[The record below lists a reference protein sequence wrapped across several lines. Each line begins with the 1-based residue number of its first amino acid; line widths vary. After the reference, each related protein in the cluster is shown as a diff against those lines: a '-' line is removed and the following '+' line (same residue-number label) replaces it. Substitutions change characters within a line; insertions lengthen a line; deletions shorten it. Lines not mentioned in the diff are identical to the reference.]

1 MTMQVSVSS
10 VSNLERRLE
19 VSVPA
24 SRVGEALNQRFRQ
37 VAQSVRLKGFRPGKA
52 PMAVVRQQFGD
63 QVRSEVFNDLL
74 RSSFVEAAKQ
84 QNLRPAADPRIEQ
97 FSEDPQAG
105 LRYVALVEIFPEIT
119 IQPLSGLTLER
130 YAAEVTEDDVNSMI
144 ESMRRQAAEFVE
156 ADKTAADGDQLTID
170 FQGTVGG
177 EAFEGGS
184 AEGVKVVLGR
194 GQMLKD
200 FEDGLRGRKAGETPS
215 LMVSFPDTYPSE
227 KLAGKTAFFDVKV
240 LSVAESRLP
249 EVDEKFCEI
258 FGVAEGGVEA
268 LRAAVRESMQNELD
282 NAIKTRL
289 RNQVLGK
296 VLDANPVDVPKALAQ
311 EEVLVFQDEI
321 ARRTGKRVDPALPVA
336 EDIQEAARRRAG
348 LGLIAGEL
356 AKMAN
361 LTLDRERLNARIEEL
376 ANGSENAQEVRRQI
390 LQSADTMRRIESMTL
405 QDQLIDWV
413 ISQAMVIEVPATFSD
428 ITGFRNP
435 GAAA

>member
-1 MTMQVSVSS
+1 MIMQVSVSS

-19 VSVPA
+19 VSLPA
-24 SRVGEALNQRFRQ
+24 SRVGAALDQRLRE
-37 VAQSVRLKGFRPGKA
+37 VAQTVRLKGFRPGKA
-52 PMAVVRQQFGD
+52 PMTVVRQQFGQ
-63 QVRSEVFNDLL
+63 QVRTEVFNELL
-74 RSSFVEAAKQ
+74 RSSFFEATQQ

-97 FSEDPQAG
+97 FSEEPEAG
-105 LRYVALVEIFPEIT
+105 IRYVAVVEIFPEIT
-119 IQPLSGLTLER
+119 IQPLSGVTLER
-130 YAAEVTEDDVNSMI
+130 YAAQVNEDDIEAML

-156 ADKTAADGDQLTID
+156 ADKAAVDGDQITID
-170 FQGTVGG
+170 FEGTVGG

-184 AEGVKVVLGR
+184 AQGVKVVLGR

-200 FEDGLRGRKAGETPS
+200 FEDGLRGRKAGESPS

-249 EVDEKFCEI
+249 EIDDKFCAL
-258 FGVAEGGVEA
+258 FGVTEGGIEA
-268 LRAAVRESMQNELD
+268 LKTAVRESMQSELD

-296 VLDANPVDVPKALAQ
+296 VLDANPVEVPKAMVA
-311 EEVLVFQDEI
+311 EEVAVFQEEI
-321 ARRTGKRVDPALPVA
+321 ARRTGNRVDPALPVP
-336 EDIQEAARRRAG
+336 EDVQLAAHRRAG
-348 LGLIAGEL
+348 LGLIAAEL

-361 LTLDRERLNARIEEL
+361 LTLDRERLNARIDEL
-376 ANGSENAQEVRRQI
+376 AAGSESPSDVRRQI

-413 ISQAMVIEVPATFSD
+413 ISQAMVIEVP
-428 ITGFRNP
+428 

>member
-1 MTMQVSVSS
+1 MQVSVSS

-19 VSVPA
+19 VSLPA
-24 SRVGEALNQRFRQ
+24 SRVGAAMDQRLRE
-37 VAQSVRLKGFRPGKA
+37 VAQTVRLKGFRPGKA
-52 PMAVVRQQFGD
+52 PMTVVRQQFGQ
-63 QVRSEVFNDLL
+63 QVRTEVFNELL
-74 RSSFVEAAKQ
+74 RSSFFEATQQ

-97 FSEDPQAG
+97 FSEEPEAG
-105 LRYVALVEIFPEIT
+105 IRYVAVVEIFPEIT
-119 IQPLSGLTLER
+119 IQPLSGVTLER
-130 YAAEVTEDDVNSMI
+130 YAAQVNEDDIEAML

-156 ADKTAADGDQLTID
+156 ADKAAVDGDQITID
-170 FQGTVGG
+170 FEGTVGG

-184 AEGVKVVLGR
+184 AQGVKVVLGR

-200 FEDGLRGRKAGETPS
+200 FEDGLRGRKAGESPS

-249 EVDEKFCEI
+249 EIDDKFCAL
-258 FGVAEGGVEA
+258 FGVTEGGIEA
-268 LRAAVRESMQNELD
+268 LKTAVRESMQSELD

-296 VLDANPVDVPKALAQ
+296 VLDANPVEVPKAMVA
-311 EEVLVFQDEI
+311 EEVAVFQEEI
-321 ARRTGKRVDPALPVA
+321 ARRTGNRVDPALPVP
-336 EDIQEAARRRAG
+336 EDVQLAAHRRAG
-348 LGLIAGEL
+348 LGLIAAEL

-361 LTLDRERLNARIEEL
+361 LTLDRERLNARIDEL
-376 ANGSENAQEVRRQI
+376 AAGSESPSDVRRQI

-413 ISQAMVIEVPATFSD
+413 ISQAMVIEVPSTFSD